1 MVEVKVKQQVRA
13 KAIRERMGSV
23 AFIAILIS
31 QLFYPVGFGP
41 YRAAALAA
49 TGNSTVQEVPAL
61 PQFPTLKPIAPAQTP
76 PIPAPP
82 SFEAQPP
89 IPAPPSVE
97 TQPVSSPNRG
107 VIVEIFDFFK
117 ELFIP
122 APPSDLDA
130 SQAAAAN
137 SDLDAVSNTIPAVPG
152 QPASENILDDSAT
165 NNNGQSRDVISPP
178 LPALPP
184 ALPSESTSTSETG
197 ALAIESSTAQDTP
210 ADTDT
215 STAGPMRQG
224 SVQSP
229 NRSDEIKTTKLFSY
243 DPFAGTYKGVKRPS
257 LAIGRWVYFID
268 PVNIPAVFEAT
279 GELDLALEP
288 GWNMVGN
295 PFDRDVVLPV
305 KYTAYVLSP
314 RIGDYKISNIIPKG
328 GGAWIEVGQART
340 LRFNH

>member
-1 MVEVKVKQQVRA
+1 MVETKQQVRA
-13 KAIRERMGSV
+13 KAMKKITV
-23 AFIAILIS
+23 VPVFIAILIS
-31 QLFYPVGFGP
+31 QLFYPVEFDQ
-41 YRAAALAA
+41 YRGAALAA
-49 TGNSTVQEVPAL
+49 AGNSTGQEIPAP

-82 SFEAQPP
+82 FVEAQPP

-97 TQPVSSPNRG
+97 TQPASSPSRG

-122 APPSDLDA
+122 APPSDIDA

-137 SDLDAVSNTIPAVPG
+137 SDLDAAPNATPVAPG
-152 QPASENILDDSAT
+152 QLAPDNVLDDPVT
-165 NNNGQSRDVISPP
+165 NNTGQSRGAIVPPP
-178 LPALPP
+178 LPALPQ
-184 ALPSESTSTSETG
+184 ALSSDSTNTSG
-197 ALAIESSTAQDTP
+197 ISGGLAIESSAAQDTSVN
-210 ADTDT
+210 TDT
-215 STAGPMRQG
+215 STAGPMWQD
-224 SVQSP
+224 SAQSP
-229 NRSDEIKTTKLFSY
+229 KRSDEIKITKLFSY
-243 DPFAGTYKGVKRPS
+243 DPFAGTYRGVKRPS

-279 GELDLALEP
+279 GELDIALEP

-295 PFDRDVVLPV
+295 PFDRDIVLPV

-328 GGAWIEVGQART
+328 GGAWIEVEQART